1 MFCRGLALLIMINS
15 RLQQVRRS
23 VQIKI
28 LTSQMSHTTLYMK
41 GYDCDSKPQR
51 PAPNFRS
58 TENKER
64 NTAKR
69 KRTYSA
75 DQDPSENLPLEDDS
89 LLGENF
95 D

>member
-1 MFCRGLALLIMINS
+1 MSWASAINRDQFKVTTS
-15 RLQQVRRS
+15 AKVCS
-23 VQIKI
+23 NH